1 MNNIKTFLFGP
12 FLFLYII
19 IIYFSNGS
27 LLIVEYQAMRRQT
40 NWQKIG
46 SETNDDQPSSLTY
59 AEVKTIVK
67 TKWSN
72 DWKKNHSDYSMEKDA
87 MHSMEREQQKTIFR
101 LRTGHGCLRAHL
113 HKQGKTD
120 SPYCNC
126 GPLAQ
131 TPRHVLQDCLSLMD
145 FEKRSSL
152 HLPQ

>member
-1 MNNIKTFLFGP
+1 MDPFYSYTYNIVLQWLPAYCGIPGNEEADKL
-12 FLFLYII
+12 
-19 IIYFSNGS
+19 
-27 LLIVEYQAMRRQT
+27 A
-40 NWQKIG
+40 KIG
-46 SETNDDQPSSLTY
+46 SETNDDQPPSLTY

-72 DWKKNHSDYSMEKDA
+72 DWKKNHSDYSME
-87 MHSMEREQQKTIFR
+87 REQQKTIFR
-101 LRTGHGCLRAHL
+101 PRTGHGCLRAYL

-131 TPRHVLQDCLSLMD
+131 TPRHVLQDCLSLID